1 VVFGEIIME
10 VVEKVEGGVAGVIMG
25 VDGIAIDNYIK
36 GESSLEIQSVGAEY
50 AVILQQVKGVSEML
64 KSGKLKEFIIF
75 SEGFILIIHSINED
89 YFAALALKPEG
100 NYGKGRYL
108 LRMAIPKIRAEF

>member
-1 VVFGEIIME
+1 MVFGEIIMD

-25 VDGIAIDNYIK
+25 VDGIAVDNYIK
-36 GESSLEIQSVGAEY
+36 GGASLEIQSVGAEY
-50 AVILQQVKGVSEML
+50 AVIVEQIKRVSEML
-64 KSGKLKEFIIF
+64 KSGKLKEITIF

>member
-1 VVFGEIIME
+1 MVFGEIIKE
-10 VVEKVEGGVAGVIMG
+10 VVERVEGGLAGVIMG
-25 VDGIAIDNYIK
+25 VDGIAVDNYIK
-36 GESSLEIQSVGAEY
+36 GGGELEIQSVGAEY
-50 AVILQQVKGVSEML
+50 AVIVEQVKGVSEML
-64 KSGKLKEFIIF
+64 KSGKLKEFITF